1 MLTLSVSALAAL
13 FLCISCG
20 LDLRLPGSEADVSVS
35 VSRFDRLQSR
45 YLSTGDFSALQQMET
60 DYPMETK
67 TLIEQVLHIGFVN
80 DPDINNRF
88 LVFFQDSTLQA
99 LVSDVETQYAN
110 MDDINRQL
118 TSAFRNLKRELP
130 DMEVPEVYAQISAL
144 DQSIV
149 IGENTIGISLDK
161 YLGEYYPLYQKY
173 YRSEQRAG
181 MSRDNIVP
189 DCISFYLLSLYP
201 LRGADTCTQQ
211 ERDLHTGKVM
221 WVTNKM
227 LGTDFFQSKYVDAA
241 DRYMSENKGTSIEQL
256 LTP

>member
-1 MLTLSVSALAAL
+1 MLVLALTLSFVCS
-13 FLCISCG
+13 SC
-20 LDLRLPGSEADVSVS
+20 DSDWRLPGVEADVSVS
-35 VSRFDRLQSR
+35 VNRFDRLQSR
-45 YLSTGDFSALQQMET
+45 YLTTGDFSALQQMET

-67 TLIEQVLHIGFVN
+67 TLIEQVLHIGYVN
-80 DPDINNRF
+80 DPDINSKF
-88 LVFFQDSTLQA
+88 LVFFQDSTLQT
-99 LVSDVETQYAN
+99 LVSDVEAQYAN

-130 DMEVPEVYAQISAL
+130 DMQVPEVYAQISAL
-144 DQSIV
+144 DQSIIV
-149 IGENTIGISLDK
+149 GENTIGISLDK
-161 YLGEYYPLYQKY
+161 YLGEYYPLYLKY
-173 YRSEQRAG
+173 YRSEQRTG
-181 MSRDNIVP
+181 MSRENIVP

-227 LGTDFFQSKYVDAA
+227 LGFDFFQTKYVDEVAH
-241 DRYMSENKGTSIEQL
+241 YMDENKGMSIEQL